1 MCFPTGHAAS
11 LLTRRNSGIIFTAG
25 MKHPINIISL
35 RCARSTNSVLAE
47 MAPESPHGTVVATYE
62 QTAGRGQRGNSWE
75 AAPGENIT
83 MSMLLRPS
91 HIRPSRQFVISQAV
105 SVAIVDF
112 LRRYLPGETVSV
124 KWPNDIYVGDRK
136 ICGIL
141 IENTLAGSRLEY
153 SIVGIGLNVNQ
164 ERFLS
169 DAPNPCSITNF
180 TGEKYPVDSLLEE
193 LSGMILDRMAE
204 VDTETAD
211 DTVPELY
218 RSMMWRGSGYYPYHD
233 NLLDEEIEGAIHS
246 IAPTGHITIALPSGE
261 LRTYAFKEITAII

>member
-1 MCFPTGHAAS
+1 MDIIELQSAAS
-11 LLTRRNSGIIFTAG
+11 TNFYLAGIAD
-25 MKHPINIISL
+25 KS
-35 RCARSTNSVLAE
+35 R
-47 MAPESPHGTVVATYE
+47 HGTVVAAHE

-83 MSMLLRPS
+83 MSVLLRPK
-91 HIRPSRQFVISQAV
+91 HIAPARQFEISQAV
-105 SVAIVDF
+105 SVAIVSF
-112 LRRYLPGETVSV
+112 LRRYLPGETVAV

-141 IENTLAGSRLEY
+141 IENSLAGARLEY

-180 TGEKYPVDSLLEE
+180 TGRRYDLPSMVRE
-193 LSGMILDRMAE
+193 LAGEIFARVAE
-204 VDTETAD
+204 VDTVEPDLSIPA
-211 DTVPELY
+211 EY
-218 RSMMWRGSGYYPYHD
+218 RGMLWRGNGFYPYRD
-233 NLLDEEIEGAIHS
+233 NILGEDIEASIQA
-246 IAPTGHITIALPSGE
+246 IAPTGHITLATRNGD

>member
-1 MCFPTGHAAS
+1 MEA
-11 LLTRRNSGIIFTAG
+11 
-25 MKHPINIISL
+25 NIINL
-35 RCARSTNSVLAE
+35 PTAHSTNSVLAE
-47 MAPESPHGTVVATYE
+47 MAPTAPHGTVVATYE

-83 MSMLLRPS
+83 MSMLLRPA
-91 HIRPSRQFVISQAV
+91 HISPSRQFVISQAV

-141 IENTLAGSRLEY
+141 IENTIAGSRIEY

-180 TGEKYPVDSLLEE
+180 TGEKYPVDTLLAE
-193 LSGMILDRMAE
+193 LSGMILARMAE
-204 VDTETAD
+204 VDAEVGD
-211 DTVPELY
+211 STVPELY
-218 RSMMWRGSGYYPYHD
+218 RSMMWRGSGYHPYRD
-233 NLLDEEIEGAIHS
+233 NLLSEEIEGAIHS
-246 IAPTGHITIALPSGE
+246 IAPTGHITLALPTGE

>member
-1 MCFPTGHAAS
+1 
-11 LLTRRNSGIIFTAG
+11 

-83 MSMLLRPS
+83 MSMLLRPF

-204 VDTETAD
+204 VDTESAD
-211 DTVPELY
+211 STVPELY